1 MASLAAAEASVS
13 PDDPIFHKPALP
25 EVGHS
30 WSCWEQGLQAC
41 LSGRWGGRQS
51 RRGGFK
57 YCELAWASKCLQCF
71 VSVIIWSEGIA
82 KIHSYG
88 FIFIIHKHDKH
99 LYRKER
105 EEERRERRGRGR

>member
-41 LSGRWGGRQS
+41 LSGSGGEGNPDGVDLS
-51 RRGGFK
+51 I
-57 YCELAWASKCLQCF
+57 
-71 VSVIIWSEGIA
+71 VSSLGQVSAVFYISPCII
-82 KIHSYG
+82 
-88 FIFIIHKHDKH
+88 
-99 LYRKER
+99 
-105 EEERRERRGRGR
+105 